1 MKRTLKVI
9 FAGVVL
15 GIALL
20 LLTNFLHIDERDF
33 LRIYWILGLALI
45 FLVAIINSGY
55 YFYKLRQLKSV
66 MALYETGEY
75 KKFVG
80 EMEEL
85 ISGTKNRYL
94 QNIMKLNLGAGYQV
108 LNQPEKLV
116 GLYESTDVKHL
127 KSKDLKLVY
136 RLNLAIAY
144 FKLEDQPAFKRIFKA
159 NEDFFRALKITLPM
173 EKA

>member
-1 MKRTLKVI
+1 M
-9 FAGVVL
+9 
-15 GIALL
+15 
-20 LLTNFLHIDERDF
+20 
-33 LRIYWILGLALI
+33 ILGLALI

-55 YFYKLRQLKSV
+55 FFYKLRQWKSV

-85 ISGTKNRYL
+85 ISGTQNRYL

-116 GLYESTDVKHL
+116 GLYESTDVKYL
-127 KSKDLKLVY
+127 KSKDLKLFIVSIWPLLISNWKIS
-136 RLNLAIAY
+136 RPLNV
-144 FKLEDQPAFKRIFKA
+144 FSKQTRIFC
-159 NEDFFRALKITLPM
+159 EL
-173 EKA
+173 

>member
-55 YFYKLRQLKSV
+55 YFYKLRQWKSV

-85 ISGTKNRYL
+85 ISGTQNRYL
-94 QNIMKLNLGAGYQV
+94 QNIMKLNLGAGYLD

-116 GLYESTDVKHL
+116 GLYESMDV
-127 KSKDLKLVY
+127 
-136 RLNLAIAY
+136 N
-144 FKLEDQPAFKRIFKA
+144 
-159 NEDFFRALKITLPM
+159 T
-173 EKA
+173 